1 MLTLNQVTKKFKNKT
16 VLKGIDLSLQSGVY
30 GLLGPNGAGKTT
42 LMRCIL
48 GIYKCDGGSIDMQGS
63 AGYLP
68 QKFGLYK
75 ELTVRDM
82 LTYFATLKEIKE
94 EDIPA
99 EIERVLAVV
108 NLSDRIGDRVG
119 TLSGGMIRRLG
130 IAQTLLGDA
139 GILIFDEPTAGL
151 DPEERMRFKNIVAA
165 LPKDKLVIISTH
177 IVEDVEAVCDHIV
190 IMDGGVIKSS
200 ATGKD
205 TALLAKDKVYL
216 APAGT
221 PLPKGAFIER
231 QVQTESGEN
240 AMRVLSDTP
249 IEGAQALSPTIEDG
263 YMCMIKN
270 IGGEA

>member
-1 MLTLNQVTKKFKNKT
+1 MLTLTGVTKKFKNKI
-16 VLKGIDLSLQSGVY
+16 VLNGIDLSLQSGVY

-48 GIYKCDGGSIDMQGS
+48 GIYKCDGGSVQMQGS

-119 TLSGGMIRRLG
+119 TLSGGMLRRFG
-130 IAQTLLGDA
+130 IAQTLRGDA
-139 GILIFDEPTAGL
+139 NVLIFDEPTAGL
-151 DPEERMRFKNIVAA
+151 DPEERMRFKNIVAS

-216 APAGT
+216 VPSGTALPAG
-221 PLPKGAFIER
+221 AFVER
-231 QVQTESGEN
+231 QVQTAAGDN
-240 AMRVLSDTP
+240 AMRVISSVP
-249 IEGAQALSPTIEDG
+249 IEGAAALDPTIEDG
-263 YMCMIKN
+263 YMCAIKN

>member
-1 MLTLNQVTKKFKNKT
+1 MLTLTGVTKKFKNKI
-16 VLKGIDLSLQSGVY
+16 VLNGIDLSLQSGVY

-94 EDIPA
+94 DDIPA
-99 EIERVLAVV
+99 EIERVLEVV

-139 GILIFDEPTAGL
+139 NVLIFDEPTAGL
-151 DPEERMRFKNIVAA
+151 DPEERMRFKNIVAS
-165 LPKDKLVIISTH
+165 LPKDKLIIISTH

-190 IMDGGVIKSS
+190 IMNGGTIKSS
-200 ATGKD
+200 AAGKD

-216 APAGT
+216 VPAGT
-221 PLPKGAFIER
+221 PLPGGAFVER
-231 QVQTESGEN
+231 QVQTEKGEN
-240 AMRVLSDTP
+240 AMRVLSAAP
-249 IEGAQALSPTIEDG
+249 IDGAKLLAPTIEDG
-263 YMCMIKN
+263 YMCVIKG
-270 IGGEA
+270 IGGEV